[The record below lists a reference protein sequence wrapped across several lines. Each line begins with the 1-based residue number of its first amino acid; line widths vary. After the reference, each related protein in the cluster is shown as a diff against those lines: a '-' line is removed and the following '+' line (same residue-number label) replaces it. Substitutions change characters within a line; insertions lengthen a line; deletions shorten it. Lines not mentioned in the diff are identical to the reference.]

1 MFSNTG
7 KWMSQGTFSC
17 QFAKIVGKNMH
28 ENNIF
33 RNTKTKWV
41 ELRNFFAFQQLLVT
55 SYQLQ
60 VTEMP
65 QPFIL
70 LLAGLVKLGVRKE
83 IGDMAKI
90 PCEPITRM
98 QDIP

>member
-33 RNTKTKWV
+33 KNTITKWV
-41 ELRNFFAFQQLLVT
+41 ELQNFFAFQQLL
-55 SYQLQ
+55 
-60 VTEMP
+60 
-65 QPFIL
+65 
-70 LLAGLVKLGVRKE
+70 G
-83 IGDMAKI
+83 
-90 PCEPITRM
+90 
-98 QDIP
+98 